1 MPRVIIVKKAQKA
14 QGECGKCNAKIKK
27 GDGYKWWKFRFGGRH
42 VRCLKTEC
50 APRPSDLTQSEFYG
64 TLYGIEESL
73 GTAIEDFRNGG
84 EPADLAGTLNELAEE
99 LRQLGSECQDKLDNM
114 PEGLQQG
121 DTGQLLENR
130 AQECESKADEL
141 ESAAS
146 EIESVELYDDPT
158 KYFEDNKIERAKREN
173 EDDFNKR
180 VKERMEEA
188 NEQARDEAAS
198 NAEIDLSIE

>member
-14 QGECGKCNAKIKK
+14 QGECGKCNAQIKK
-27 GDGYKWWKFRFGGRH
+27 GDGYKWWKFRFGGRR
-42 VRCLKTEC
+42 VRCLKLEC
-50 APRPSDLTQSEFYG
+50 YPKSSDLTQSEFYG
-64 TLYGIEESL
+64 TLYDIQDSL
-73 GTAIEDFRNGG
+73 EMALNGFRNGDD
-84 EPADLAGTLNELAEE
+84 PADFSSTLEDLASQ
-99 LRQLGSECQDKLDNM
+99 LRDLGSECQEKFDNM